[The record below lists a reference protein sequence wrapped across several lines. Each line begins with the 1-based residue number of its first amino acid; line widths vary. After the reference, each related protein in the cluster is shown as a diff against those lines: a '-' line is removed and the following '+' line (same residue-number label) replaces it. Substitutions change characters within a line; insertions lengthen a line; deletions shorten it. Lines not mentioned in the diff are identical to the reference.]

1 MSSRR
6 EARELAV
13 QFLYQYDLNPS
24 DLEGALTGFWDLQK
38 PARKRNGF
46 TEELVRGII
55 GHILPVD
62 TKIKSYAEN
71 WKFNRIAVVDRS
83 ILRLAIYELLFRED
97 IPPVVSINEALEL
110 AKKYSTEDSS
120 RFINGILD
128 RVKEDLHRPL
138 RTALKKEGNGKT
150 KQE

>member
-1 MSSRR
+1 MSTRR

-13 QFLYQYDLNPS
+13 QFLYQHDLNPG
-24 DLEGALTGFWDLQK
+24 DLEESISKFWELQK
-38 PARKRNGF
+38 PAKKRNSF
-46 TEELVRGII
+46 TEELIHGIVSRVQA
-55 GHILPVD
+55 VD
-62 TKIKSYAEN
+62 TKIKSYAQN

-83 ILRLAIYELLFRED
+83 ILRLAIYELLFRDD

-128 RVKEDLHRPL
+128 RVKEDLQRPL
-138 RTALKKEGNGKT
+138 RTALKNDREEKK
-150 KQE
+150 